1 MACDDRDISFPEKNE
16 NAGSAIIRY
25 IDIARETG
33 ASDLHLKAAAKPAI
47 RVAGEVVFLDEPVM
61 NDEEILSFLR
71 DYTSVDT
78 ERLVSDAQ
86 ALDFAVTLEGVRL
99 RGNAYKDYR
108 GINVAFRLLTIA
120 SQDFETLGI
129 PEILKSIA
137 MKRSGLVLITGPT
150 GSGKTTTLT
159 CVIEYINALKHA
171 HIIMLE
177 DPIEFIHSNDK
188 CIISQREIGK
198 DTPSFGDA
206 ITEAMRE
213 DPDIIMVGEMRDRE
227 SIETAL
233 RAAETGHLVFST
245 LHTKGAVN
253 SISRI
258 VDVFPVEQQAQ
269 IRTQLG
275 MSLLA
280 VVSQQLLPGMKSG
293 KRHLATEVLIAN
305 DAIRSMIKQNKLHMV
320 ASTIQISKNEGM
332 YTMKSSLEKLLD
344 EGIISQDTFYAYQI

>member
-1 MACDDRDISFPEKNE
+1 MNSEALHSSCRTATPERRMACDDRDISFSEKNE

-78 ERLVSDAQ
+78 ERLISDAQ

-120 SQDFETLGI
+120 NQDFETLGI

-253 SISRI
+253 SMTQTMAKELARYGIRVNAVAPGFVMTEMVDQLPEDKKKEYLKAVPMGRFADVSEVADLVSFLCSDESKYITGQSI
-258 VDVFPVEQQAQ
+258 VLDGG
-269 IRTQLG
+269 L
-275 MSLLA
+275 SL
-280 VVSQQLLPGMKSG
+280 
-293 KRHLATEVLIAN
+293 
-305 DAIRSMIKQNKLHMV
+305 
-320 ASTIQISKNEGM
+320 
-332 YTMKSSLEKLLD
+332 
-344 EGIISQDTFYAYQI
+344 

>member
-1 MACDDRDISFPEKNE
+1 
-16 NAGSAIIRY
+16 
-25 IDIARETG
+25 
-33 ASDLHLKAAAKPAI
+33 
-47 RVAGEVVFLDEPVM
+47 
-61 NDEEILSFLR
+61 
-71 DYTSVDT
+71 
-78 ERLVSDAQ
+78 
-86 ALDFAVTLEGVRL
+86 
-99 RGNAYKDYR
+99 
-108 GINVAFRLLTIA
+108 
-120 SQDFETLGI
+120 
-129 PEILKSIA
+129 
-137 MKRSGLVLITGPT
+137 
-150 GSGKTTTLT
+150 
-159 CVIEYINALKHA
+159 
-171 HIIMLE
+171 
-177 DPIEFIHSNDK
+177 
-188 CIISQREIGK
+188 
-198 DTPSFGDA
+198 
-206 ITEAMRE
+206 MRE